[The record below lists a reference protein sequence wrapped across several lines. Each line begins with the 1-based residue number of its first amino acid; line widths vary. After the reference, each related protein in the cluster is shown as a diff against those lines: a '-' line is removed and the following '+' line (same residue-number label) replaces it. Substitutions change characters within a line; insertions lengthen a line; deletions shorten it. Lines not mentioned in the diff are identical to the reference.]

1 MTDRLRVGLIG
12 AGRYAVDCLAPA
24 LQALDGVELAAF
36 SDPDPQA
43 ARALA
48 HGAAEIFADVRTL
61 VAAGVVDAAVVAT
74 RPDALAPTA
83 LACLEAGLPTLV
95 ERPFALHRLDAER
108 MTAAAQARDVV
119 LMPGFALRFAEI
131 RTRARSL
138 LSRGVIGD
146 RRAMLASAGGSRRDG
161 REDDAVADA
170 PTVAAVETIDQ
181 VLWLHGGRVAE
192 ALARH
197 DAVNDLTVAIVTFAD
212 GVAATLTFAP
222 ASGPVF
228 NSIEVIGDAGR
239 VRSDWATGTMTVES
253 ATSHE
258 FDVPTT
264 LQLAD
269 VTAGSMYE
277 AELREFVG
285 AIRNARAPAAAGQD
299 AVRALAVFEAI
310 RESAERAERAE
321 PVNIDDPLEDTTP
334 QGPRS
339 DAEARVRLQFTYSS
353 DKIQSPFV
361 YELSRRF
368 HLKFD
373 IRRADVDAGIGWVQ
387 LMLEGDRS
395 EIDAAVQWA
404 QQQGIRADPV
414 EGDVFTE

>member
-1 MTDRLRVGLIG
+1 MTDPLRVGLIG
-12 AGRYAVDCLAPA
+12 AGRHAVETLVPA
-24 LQALDGVELAAF
+24 LQSLDGVDLAAF

-43 ARALA
+43 VRAVA

-61 VAAGVVDAAVVAT
+61 VAADVADAAVVAT
-74 RPDALAPTA
+74 PPDALASTA

-95 ERPFALHRLDAER
+95 ERPFALDREDAQR
-108 MTAAAQARDVV
+108 MTAAAQARDAL
-119 LMPGFALRFAEI
+119 LMPGFALRFADV

-146 RRAMLASAGGSRRDG
+146 RRAMLASVGGSRGDG
-161 REDDAVADA
+161 REDAAVGGA
-170 PTVAAVETIDQ
+170 PTAAAVETIDQ
-181 VLWLHGGRVAE
+181 VLWLHGGRVVE
-192 ALARH
+192 ALARQN
-197 DAVNDLTVAIVTFAD
+197 AANDLTVAIVTFAD
-212 GVAATLTFAP
+212 GVSATLTFAP
-222 ASGPVF
+222 AQGPAF
-228 NSIEVIGDAGR
+228 NCIEVIGDAGR
-239 VRSDWATGTMTVES
+239 VRSDWPTGTMTVES

-258 FDVPTT
+258 FDAPTT
-264 LQLAD
+264 LQLTD
-269 VTAGSMYE
+269 VASSSIYQ

-285 AIRNARAPAAAGQD
+285 AIRTARAPGAAGQD

-310 RESAERAERAE
+310 RESAERGE
-321 PVNIDDPLEDTTP
+321 PVDIDDPLERATP
-334 QGPRS
+334 LRPGR

-395 EIDAAVQWA
+395 EIDAAVHWA
-404 QQQGIRADPV
+404 EQQGIRADPV
-414 EGDVFTE
+414 EGDVYTE